1 MKYQVDNDNPHG
13 RKAKI
18 RSMFDAIVDGY
29 DRANRILSFGIDQLW
44 RKKVVEQ
51 CECSQK
57 DVVLDICCGT
67 GDLSALIRATG
78 AHVVSLD
85 FSYNMIQKGRE
96 KGNIDE
102 LATVAD
108 ASRLPF
114 KDAIF
119 TKVCVSFGIRNIPD
133 IDIFLEEV
141 YRVLRPGGTF
151 IILELTR
158 PRYNIF
164 RLLYFFYLYTILP
177 IVGGII
183 AGSFNA
189 YRYLSKT
196 IHTFIDP
203 LTLTAMQEKHGFI
216 DIQCKSMT
224 LSIATMYIS
233 KKPPVDTSFLSLP
246 LSKHSHSNSVII
258 H

>member
-1 MKYQVDNDNPHG
+1 MKYRVDNDTPHE

-18 RSMFDAIVDGY
+18 RSMFDSIVDGY
-29 DRANRILSFGIDQLW
+29 DRANRILSLGIDRLW
-44 RKKVVEQ
+44 RKTVVEH
-51 CECSQK
+51 CECKPS

-67 GDLSALIRATG
+67 GDLSALIRGTG

-85 FSYNMIQKGRE
+85 FSENMIQKGRE
-96 KGNIDE
+96 KGNIDD

-108 ASRLPF
+108 ASKLPF
-114 KDAIF
+114 KDNIF
-119 TKVCVSFGIRNIPD
+119 TKVCISFGIRNIPD
-133 IDIFLEEV
+133 IDNFLEEV

-177 IVGGII
+177 VLGGII

-203 LTLTAMQEKHGFI
+203 VTLTAMQEKHGFI
-216 DIQCKSMT
+216 DITYKSMT

-233 KKPPVDTSFLSLP
+233 KKPPVGTSFLSIP
-246 LSKHSHSNSVII
+246 LSKQSHPNNVII

>member
-1 MKYQVDNDNPHG
+1 MRYRVDNDTPHE

-18 RSMFDAIVDGY
+18 RSMFDSIVDGY
-29 DRANRILSFGIDQLW
+29 DRANRILSLGIDRSW
-44 RKKVVEQ
+44 RKTVVEH
-51 CECSQK
+51 CECKPS

-67 GDLSALIRATG
+67 GDLSALIRGTG

-85 FSYNMIQKGRE
+85 FSENMIQKGRE
-96 KGNIDE
+96 KGNIDD

-108 ASRLPF
+108 ASKLPF
-114 KDAIF
+114 KDSIF
-119 TKVCVSFGIRNIPD
+119 TKVCISFGIRNIPD

-177 IVGGII
+177 VLGGII

-203 LTLTAMQEKHGFI
+203 VTLTAMQEKHGFI
-216 DIQCKSMT
+216 NVESKSMT
-224 LSIATMYIS
+224 LSIATVYIS
-233 KKPPVDTSFLSLP
+233 KKPILQSSVLNIP
-246 LSKHSHSNSVII
+246 LSHHTPHNRVII

>member
-1 MKYQVDNDNPHG
+1 MKYRIDNDTPQK

-18 RSMFDAIVDGY
+18 RSMFDSIAQGY
-29 DRANRILSFGIDQLW
+29 DRANRILSLGIDQSW
-44 RKKVVEQ
+44 RKKVVQ
-51 CECSQK
+51 HCECSQK

-67 GDLSALIRATG
+67 GDLSALIRGTG

-108 ASRLPF
+108 ASKLPF
-114 KDAIF
+114 KDNIF
-119 TKVCVSFGIRNIPD
+119 TKVCISFGIRNIPD

-164 RLLYFFYLYTILP
+164 RLLYFFYLYTVLP
-177 IVGGII
+177 VLGGII

-203 LTLTAMQEKHGFI
+203 ITLTAMEEKHGFI
-216 DIQCKSMT
+216 DIQCTSMT
-224 LSIATMYIS
+224 LSIATMYKS
-233 KKPPVDTSFLSLP
+233 KKPPLATSFLSIP
-246 LSKHSHSNSVII
+246 LSKQSQPNSVII

>member
-1 MKYQVDNDNPHG
+1 MKYRVDNENPQK

-18 RSMFDAIVDGY
+18 RSMFDSIVEGY
-29 DRANRILSFGIDQLW
+29 DRANRILSFGIDTVW

-51 CECSQK
+51 LELK
-57 DVVLDICCGT
+57 PTDVVLDVCCGT
-67 GDLSALIRATG
+67 GDLSALIRAAGT
-78 AHVVSLD
+78 HVVSLD
-85 FSYNMIQKGRE
+85 FSYSMIQKGRE

-108 ASRLPF
+108 ASKLPF
-114 KDAIF
+114 RDGIF
-119 TKVCVSFGIRNIPD
+119 TKVCISFGIRNIPD

-164 RLLYFFYLYTILP
+164 RLLYFIYLYTFLP
-177 IVGGII
+177 VLGGII
-183 AGSFNA
+183 AKNFRA

-203 LTLTAMQEKHGFI
+203 PTLTALQEKHGFVNV
-216 DIQCKSMT
+216 QCKPLT
-224 LSIATMYIS
+224 LSIATIYTSI
-233 KKPPVDTSFLSLP
+233 KPTLQSSLFNIP
-246 LSKHSHSNSVII
+246 LSHHSQHTGVII

>member
-1 MKYQVDNDNPHG
+1 MRYRVDNDTPHE

-18 RSMFDAIVDGY
+18 RSMFDSIVDGY

-51 CECSQK
+51 LELK
-57 DVVLDICCGT
+57 PTDVVLDVCSGT
-67 GDLSALIRATG
+67 GDLSTLIRAAG

-85 FSYNMIQKGRE
+85 FSYSMIQKGMD

-108 ASRLPF
+108 ASKLPF
-114 KDAIF
+114 KDNIF
-119 TKVCVSFGIRNIPD
+119 TKVCISFGIRNIPD

-158 PRYNIF
+158 PRYNFF
-164 RLLYFFYLYTILP
+164 RILYFMYLYTILP
-177 IVGGII
+177 VLGGII
-183 AGSFNA
+183 AKNFRA

-216 DIQCKSMT
+216 DIKSTSMT

-233 KKPPVDTSFLSLP
+233 KKPPVGTSFLSIP
-246 LSKHSHSNSVII
+246 LSKQSQNSRVIV